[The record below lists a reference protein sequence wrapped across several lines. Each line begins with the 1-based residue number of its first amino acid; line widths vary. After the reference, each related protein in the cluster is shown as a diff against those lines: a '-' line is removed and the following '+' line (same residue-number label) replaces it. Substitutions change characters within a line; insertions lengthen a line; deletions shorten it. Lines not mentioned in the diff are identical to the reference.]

1 MGGAKGGSD
10 FNPKGRSDNE
20 VPLPPGMHL
29 YEAHNLPWHVSGN
42 RGQDAITANPSFH
55 TVKPPTLLT
64 PRGLGVLLQVMRFCQ
79 AFMTELSRHIGEN
92 TDVPAGDINVG
103 PREVGFM
110 FGQYK
115 RLNNAFTGILTGK
128 GCAGCYCACSPLGC
142 LTCEAAVSG
151 GV

>member
-1 MGGAKGGSD
+1 MVQGTVGKTPSQPTPRSIRQASD
-10 FNPKGRSDNE
+10 
-20 VPLPPGMHL
+20 
-29 YEAHNLPWHVSGN
+29 
-42 RGQDAITANPSFH
+42 I
-55 TVKPPTLLT
+55 T
-64 PRGLGVLLQVMRFCQ
+64 PRGLDVLLQVMRFCQ

-128 GCAGCYCACSPLGC
+128 GCAECYCACSPLGC
-142 LTCEAAVSG
+142 LTCEVAVSG
-151 GV
+151 SVRLVTPGHVQELHHSEEWFATSTYPRCAFT